1 MPKNGFKIARTL
13 NFSTFRIISGL
24 LCVDISGYLLSLATS
39 FCREQEH
46 LYRESVDNPLSR
58 VWMHTFGALAVLSGT
73 I

>member
-13 NFSTFRIISGL
+13 NFSTFRIITGL

-39 FCREQEH
+39 FRREQEH